1 MIYKNLIQ
9 LFNETCFNINLN
21 GEDGMIIY
29 GQYNN
34 KLSNSDRYWE
44 SICNIKSAKGNIEEF
59 NSYIKFL
66 DYKNGRHHDINIDFY
81 IFIKG
86 ELKKFVG
93 KRFNITINNIK
104 LKSIKMYFPFLNI
117 NLNTNNSE
125 SNINFNMVKDYNHRL
140 EEWIKYNLKLGFDT
154 LVIFDNSKNTNNSLN
169 ERESNKQNIHKVT
182 DKYKNVH
189 VIDFPY
195 RPFDKTHYE
204 IIQRIAYQ
212 IFVNAFKYTCR
223 YIALFDA
230 DEFIYIPNSDNN
242 IKNFLSNY
250 NENLRIKSNILTNQK
265 KNDPINN
272 NILKLCRYD
281 GGNKYTKSI
290 IYCPSIYNNINIIKN
305 HSQENSILLNKDIII
320 HYHCWVNKRCTYKK
334 TMAKIDE
341 LYLFYKK

>member
-1 MIYKNLIQ
+1 MIYNNLIQ
-9 LFNETCFNINLN
+9 LFNETCFNINLE
-21 GEDGMIIY
+21 GENGMIIY
-29 GQYNN
+29 GQYNK
-34 KLSNSDRYWE
+34 KLSNGDEYWK
-44 SICNIKSAKGNIEEF
+44 SIFNIESAKGNIEEF
-59 NSYIKFL
+59 SSYIKFL
-66 DYKNGRHHDINIDFY
+66 DHKNGKNQDKNMDFY
-81 IFIKG
+81 IFVKG

-125 SNINFNMVKDYNHRL
+125 SNIIFTMVKDYNHRL
-140 EEWIKYNLKLGFDT
+140 DEWIKYNLKLGFDAIV
-154 LVIFDNSKNTNNSLN
+154 LFDNSKNNNNPLN
-169 ERESNKQNIHKVT
+169 ERESHKQNIYEIT
-182 DKYKNVH
+182 NKYKNVH

-195 RPFDKTHYE
+195 KPFIRTDWG
-204 IIQRIAYQ
+204 IIQRIAFQ

-265 KNDPINN
+265 KNDTVNN
-272 NILKLCRYD
+272 NILDLCRYD
-281 GGNKYTKSI
+281 AGNKYTKSI
-290 IYCPSIYNNINIIKN
+290 IYCPSIYNNIHVIK
-305 HSQENSILLNKDIII
+305 HHCQENSILLNKNIII

-334 TMAKIDE
+334 IMTKIDE